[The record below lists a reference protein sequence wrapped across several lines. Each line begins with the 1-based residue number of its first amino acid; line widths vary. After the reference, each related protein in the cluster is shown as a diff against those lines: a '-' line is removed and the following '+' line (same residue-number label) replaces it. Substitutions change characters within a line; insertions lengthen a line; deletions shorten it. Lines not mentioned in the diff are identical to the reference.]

1 MDELSPPEAMSV
13 SAGVQ
18 YLPFGIPGL
27 DGAVRGI
34 PTGSA
39 VLLAGAPDAGGHGFL
54 YTSLAS
60 LMLAKHDP
68 ALYPRRIGD
77 AREAIPER
85 VCYVSLTHD
94 REHIYSELDAVLDTE
109 QFATLAEHLTVADFS
124 QQFLEAVDVPEPLYG
139 QRRED
144 LEPPTEDG
152 DDGTGDDETGDDNIA
167 SLLDDID
174 FPDERD
180 DDVIGDADVTDL
192 LDEVSDY
199 VADHGDDAILVIDGL
214 SDLLLATNFGLD
226 RSDVLGFLLGVREAT
241 VGWDGVTYVLYER
254 RAADVRGDP
263 DIHGLLHGSVFFYS
277 NDQGHDTYRT
287 MRVGSFGGALDTERQ
302 TVFETSVGPA
312 GVRAKATKKIGPSNW

>member
-1 MDELSPPEAMSV
+1 MDELSHPDAKSV
-13 SAGVQ
+13 SEGIEYV
-18 YLPFGIPGL
+18 PFGIPGL
-27 DGAVRGI
+27 DGSVRGI

-39 VLLAGAPDAGGHGFL
+39 VLLAGAPDAGGHAFL

-68 ALYPRRIGD
+68 ALYPRRLGTVRD
-77 AREAIPER
+77 AIPER

-109 QFATLAEHLTVADFS
+109 QFATLTENLAVADFS
-124 QQFLEAVDVPEPLYG
+124 QQFLEAVDVPAALYG
-139 QRRED
+139 ERRED
-144 LEPPTEDG
+144 LEIAPG
-152 DDGTGDDETGDDNIA
+152 DDSDDSGSEDSIT

-174 FPDERD
+174 LPEEDETD
-180 DDVIGDADVTDL
+180 PGKSMSDL
-192 LDEVSDY
+192 LDDVSEH
-199 VADHGDDAILVIDGL
+199 VAENGSDAIVVIDGL
-214 SDLLLATNFGLD
+214 SDLLLATNFGLE

-241 VGWDGVTYVLYER
+241 VGWDGVTLVCYDR
-254 RAADVRGDP
+254 RAADVRSDP

-287 MRVGSFGGALDTERQ
+287 MRIGSFGGALDTERQ